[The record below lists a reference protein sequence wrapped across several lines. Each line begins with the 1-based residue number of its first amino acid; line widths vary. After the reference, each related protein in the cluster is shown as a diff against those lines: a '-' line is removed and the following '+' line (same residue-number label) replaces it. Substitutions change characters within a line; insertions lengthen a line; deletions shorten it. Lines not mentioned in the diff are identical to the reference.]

1 MSALTRVASSRLL
14 LCSQRQLWSRGVRA
28 VGYQSAGIGEV
39 MGVDG
44 AFAVAMRLADFAP
57 VGQSAFCQGWQL
69 CVTNAVSL
77 GWIVTT

>member
-1 MSALTRVASSRLL
+1 
-14 LCSQRQLWSRGVRA
+14 
-28 VGYQSAGIGEV
+28 

-44 AFAVAMRLADFAP
+44 AFAVAVRLADFAP

-69 CVTNAVSL
+69 CVKNAVSL